1 MSSPILKSI
10 RYDEIIVGYTN
21 WWLKARFRSVFSSGK
36 IVRTVSGTRRSGI
49 GSIFDLD
56 LTLKKSCMRCQ
67 DLKNYKNEDVGA
79 TRSISL
85 TGADCERFLFMSSAG
100 LGGESCL
107 DSRRL

>member
-49 GSIFDLD
+49 ESIFNLDVILKILYVYMYVLSRSQKLQIHIFIEDLIF
-56 LTLKKSCMRCQ
+56 
-67 DLKNYKNEDVGA
+67 
-79 TRSISL
+79 SI
-85 TGADCERFLFMSSAG
+85 
-100 LGGESCL
+100 
-107 DSRRL
+107 